1 VSSDLHVDASSNSMQ
16 PMVRSSG
23 SIALA
28 FVVMFTVG
36 GVLCAQTEASTA
48 RCCTRSCP
56 ASQHQDSTKCCSIHP
71 GQGFAEVAPV
81 YHQAHR
87 QFPTAI
93 LKVAIS
99 TLPESHLRTL
109 AFAKIHPPPG
119 LNLSPER
126 LCSLQI

>member
-1 VSSDLHVDASSNSMQ
+1 MDATSISIR
-16 PMVRSSG
+16 PMARRSG
-23 SIALA
+23 IVVLALL
-28 FVVMFTVG
+28 VMLAVG
-36 GVLCAQTEASTA
+36 GARCGQAEGASTG

-81 YHQAHR
+81 YHQAPD
-87 QFPTAI
+87 QFPGAT

-99 TLPESHLRTL
+99 TLPESQLSTL

-119 LNLSPER
+119 LILSPEY